1 MIRLFVALELPLKAR
16 ELLSALQGGV
26 PGARW
31 ASHEQMHLTLRFVG
45 EVDENVA
52 RDIDDSLASI
62 RAPSFVLEIAGVG
75 EFGGKNPR
83 ALWAGVR
90 ANDSLLHLQKKVET
104 ALRRIGL
111 AAESRKFA
119 PHVTLARMK
128 SAPRD
133 KVVQFLTHNALFAGG
148 TFPVDHFI
156 LFSSHLSHNGS
167 IYHPERTYRLEERQ
181 QAVDPDLRRCP

>member
-1 MIRLFVALELPLKAR
+1 MIRLFVAIEIPVKVR

-31 ASHEQMHLTLRFVG
+31 AAQEQMHLTLRFIG

-52 RDIDDSLASI
+52 HDIDDALAGI
-62 RAPSFVLEIAGVG
+62 RAPAFALEIAGVG

-90 ANDSLLHLQKKVET
+90 ANESLLHVQKKIET
-104 ALRRIGL
+104 ALQRIGL
-111 AAESRKFA
+111 PAETRKFA
-119 PHVTLARMK
+119 PHVTLARLR
-128 SAPRD
+128 SAPPD
-133 KVVQFLTHNALFAGG
+133 KVVQFLAHNSLFASGS
-148 TFPVDHFI
+148 FPVEHFT

-167 IYHPERTYRLEERQ
+167 IYHAERTYRLTE
-181 QAVDPDLRRCP
+181 P